1 MASALPA
8 NLGLSTVIAA
18 HAAVYRPSPQL
29 NSAGSV
35 CVSLR
40 RGEN

>member
-8 NLGLSTVIAA
+8 KLGLSTAIAA
-18 HAAVYRPSPQL
+18 HAAVYQLSLIL

-35 CVSLR
+35 
-40 RGEN
+40 